1 MRESKAEVWKYGGNI
16 KKEEERRGDRLG
28 WQRCVSATTGNLEE
42 PEWAEKMYNGMAALA
57 RTLSEI
63 RMVEEKWWREM
74 DRKVEKLQRSLLTDD
89 EDTETESKEKESAES
104 AEKDADGSMEGDGDV
119 QMED

>member
-1 MRESKAEVWKYGGNI
+1 M
-16 KKEEERRGDRLG
+16 
-28 WQRCVSATTGNLEE
+28 EE

>member
-1 MRESKAEVWKYGGNI
+1 M
-16 KKEEERRGDRLG
+16 
-28 WQRCVSATTGNLEE
+28 
-42 PEWAEKMYNGMAALA
+42 LA

>member
-1 MRESKAEVWKYGGNI
+1 M
-16 KKEEERRGDRLG
+16 
-28 WQRCVSATTGNLEE
+28 EE
-42 PEWAEKMYNGMAALA
+42 PEWAEKMYNGMAVLA

>member
-1 MRESKAEVWKYGGNI
+1 M
-16 KKEEERRGDRLG
+16 
-28 WQRCVSATTGNLEE
+28 EE
-42 PEWAEKMYNGMAALA
+42 PEWAEKMYNWIAALA

-104 AEKDADGSMEGDGDV
+104 AESAEKDADGSMEGDGDV